1 MNKVIKAIEDIKNGK
16 MVIVV
21 DHEDRENEGDFII
34 SAEKATAENINF
46 MMKYGRGL
54 ICMPI
59 TNKCAKRLE
68 LDPMVSSNTSV
79 HETNFTVSVDAI
91 KNATTGI
98 SAQDRWQTVQIIL
111 DKKSVPKDLGRPGHL
126 FPIVGKD
133 GGVLQRAG
141 HTEASMDL
149 CKLANLERFRIYK
162 SLERVSEVFSKIPV
176 KFGPSDPD
184 FVRQKSERIQN
195 T

>member
-34 SAEKATAENINF
+34 SAEKARPEDINF
-46 MMKYGRGL
+46 MMKFGRGL

-59 TNKCAKRLE
+59 TNDTAKRLK
-68 LDPMVSSNTSV
+68 LDPMVSSNTSM
-79 HETNFTVSVDAI
+79 HATNFTVSVDAI
-91 KNATTGI
+91 KGATTGI
-98 SAQDRWQTVQIIL
+98 SSKDRWQTVQIIL
-111 DKKSVPKDLGRPGHL
+111 DKKSIPEDLGRPGHL
-126 FPIVGKD
+126 FPIIGKD

-149 CKLANLERFRIYK
+149 CRLADLD
-162 SLERVSEVFSKIPV
+162 
-176 KFGPSDPD
+176 PSALIVEIVDED
-184 FVRQKSERIQN
+184 GSV
-195 T
+195 

>member
-149 CKLANLERFRIYK
+149 CKLANLDPSALIVEITSIHCVNILRSFLGY
-162 SLERVSEVFSKIPV
+162 LFANHLVPGNDV
-176 KFGPSDPD
+176 K
-184 FVRQKSERIQN
+184 
-195 T
+195 